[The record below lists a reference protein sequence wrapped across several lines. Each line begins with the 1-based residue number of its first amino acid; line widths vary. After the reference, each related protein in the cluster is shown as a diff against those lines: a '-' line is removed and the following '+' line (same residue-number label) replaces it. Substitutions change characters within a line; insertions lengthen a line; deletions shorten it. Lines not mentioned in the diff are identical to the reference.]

1 MVPVTHD
8 LAGSTAAQ
16 LLADSAHALA
26 RSGAT
31 SDTVLTGHRDNVPAE
46 LAKILRGV
54 VEPPDRSTGWR
65 LVRGLLDEL
74 AHAGPTPADW
84 RVAPSAAT
92 DPLDIAIVLVAAGL
106 GSVFGWT
113 GQQDGRL
120 LHNIIPTRVAAD
132 LQVGASSSTPLH
144 WHTEDAFHP
153 ERADLLVLACV
164 RNEDSLGSRVAAVR
178 RAALAP
184 QHVEQ
189 LKTAGVAILPDD
201 SYPNTTQRR
210 SRETLRPVVT
220 LWDDDGVCVRY
231 DPSYSRILN
240 EDHEFRAAY
249 DALGQAFDD
258 CAETVPLAAGDLVV
272 IDNDVAVHGRA
283 TFRPRFDGTDRWLKR
298 ALVRARRH
306 RPFQER
312 LETGYAQELAAT
324 VEWVPSA

>member
-31 SDTVLTGHRDNVPAE
+31 SDTVLTGHRDKVPAE

-65 LVRGLLDEL
+65 LVR
-74 AHAGPTPADW
+74 
-84 RVAPSAAT
+84 
-92 DPLDIAIVLVAAGL
+92 GL